1 MCIFAVDK
9 QMFTLIYI
17 YSHSNIYIYSVHWY
31 SSTVQTYFHN
41 EYIYK
46 LITNSRQRNKTKNTI
61 VKRRDRHTRTL
72 LSVALPSRMTPLLTV
87 IVCTSIVFVY
97 ITLYQDYAVRG
108 CTRSRG
114 TSSLH
119 PPLYN
124 HSYIYT
130 YMYIH
135 EDQNV
140 FTVDIYM

>member
-1 MCIFAVDK
+1 MIFIHCTD
-9 QMFTLIYI
+9 I
-17 YSHSNIYIYSVHWY
+17 
-31 SSTVQTYFHN
+31 YFHN

-46 LITNSRQRNKTKNTI
+46 WNPNSRQRNQTKNTT
-61 VKRRDRHTRTL
+61 VKRRHRHTRTL
-72 LSVALPSRMTPLLTV
+72 LSVALPSRMTSLPTV
-87 IVCTSIVFVY
+87 IVYTSIVFVY

-108 CTRSRG
+108 CTPSRG

-119 PPLYN
+119 SPLYN

-140 FTVDIYM
+140 FTVDICM

>member
-1 MCIFAVDK
+1 MIFIHCTD
-9 QMFTLIYI
+9 I
-17 YSHSNIYIYSVHWY
+17 
-31 SSTVQTYFHN
+31 YFHN

-108 CTRSRG
+108 CTPSRG
-114 TSSLH
+114 TSFLH
-119 PPLYN
+119 
-124 HSYIYT
+124 HTYIYCEYILIFVDLHICIYIVVIIRSST
-130 YMYIH
+130 PLCIITAMYIH
-135 EDQNV
+135 
-140 FTVDIYM
+140 IYTSTKIKMYSQ